1 MSSLRGKWL
10 NTVMLDTPATRAA
23 DSVPLTCGPQAA
35 QPGVH
40 VLDTV
45 KQGRKVRS
53 QIGLHEGETGRG
65 PPVQVAPLPPAVVIV
80 SWGVDPEDLVLTA
93 EQIAVPRPSARIDPA
108 ALDPPAAAQASPP
121 ASRSAASALLKRST
135 RSGADLHQPA
145 ASLLSCGYTAVTTA
159 VAVASGSSLRRGG
172 GRKPEPGAGG
182 CGLAAAGDAEL
193 LQHCGH
199 VMIHGAHRDDQPVG
213 DLGVGQPL
221 GEQPEDLDLAVGQTG
236 RVGAGGRLRS

>member
-45 KQGRKVRS
+45 KQGRKVIS

-65 PPVQVAPLPPAVVIV
+65 PPVQVAPLPPDVVIV
-80 SWGVDPEDLVLTA
+80 SWGVDPDDLVLTA

-108 ALDPPAAAQASPP
+108 
-121 ASRSAASALLKRST
+121 
-135 RSGADLHQPA
+135 
-145 ASLLSCGYTAVTTA
+145 CGCRKLCHVMRPGRTHV
-159 VAVASGSSLRRGG
+159 G
-172 GRKPEPGAGG
+172 GRRA
-182 CGLAAAGDAEL
+182 
-193 LQHCGH
+193 GH
-199 VMIHGAHRDDQPVG
+199 VGA
-213 DLGVGQPL
+213 
-221 GEQPEDLDLAVGQTG
+221 A
-236 RVGAGGRLRS
+236 